1 MHHNALDKL
10 LENLRESRKTYAS
23 LLAVA
28 EQKQHHILENDIE
41 SLRADLQSEEDL
53 AGEGT
58 RLNTERNELHTQC
71 RRILNARPDTRRIED
86 LCEYMPPEW
95 NERFETERIGLR
107 QTLERLHTV
116 NRTNVSLVNNS
127 LHLLDGLLSAV
138 FGAERTSAYGCRGER
153 SQSRI
158 PVRTLDASA

>member
-1 MHHNALDKL
+1 MHHNALDQL
-10 LENLRESRKTYAS
+10 LENLQKSRKTYGS
-23 LLAVA
+23 LLEVA
-28 EQKQHHILENDIE
+28 EQKQHHILDNDIE
-41 SLRADLQSEEDL
+41 GLRADLQSEEDL

-58 RLNTERNELHTQC
+58 RLNMERDELHTQS
-71 RRILNARPDTRRIED
+71 RRILNARPDARTIED

-95 NERFETERIGLR
+95 HKRFETERVGLR
-107 QTLERLHTV
+107 QTLERLHSV

-138 FGAERTSAYGCRGER
+138 FGTERTSAYGRRGER
-153 SQSRI
+153 SQTRI